1 MGLEIIGAG
10 FGRTGTLS
18 LKFALEKLGFD
29 LLPGEEQLEF
39 SRDLNQRLQRGES
52 RWYFQLGRWRRDD
65 WPRER
70 EPSDA
75 PRAPSAWTG
84 VELDFRD
91 DALRAVARKAM
102 ERKSGARGLRSILEA
117 VLLDTMYEIP
127 SLEGVSKVVI
137 DGSVI
142 AGESEP
148 LLIYSQQEEARVD
161 GTDG

>member
-1 MGLEIIGAG
+1 
-10 FGRTGTLS
+10 
-18 LKFALEKLGFD
+18 
-29 LLPGEEQLEF
+29 
-39 SRDLNQRLQRGES
+39 
-52 RWYFQLGRWRRDD
+52 
-65 WPRER
+65 
-70 EPSDA
+70 
-75 PRAPSAWTG
+75 
-84 VELDFRD
+84 
-91 DALRAVARKAM
+91 
-102 ERKSGARGLRSILEA
+102 